1 MDNQKKILTRIQLIN
16 WHYFENERISVNGS
30 TLVSGE
36 NTAGKSTIL
45 DAIQLVLTTNTRR
58 FNVAANEKGNRTLKG
73 YVRCKEGNVGET
85 YLRKNVVPANVALEF
100 YEEKG
105 DRYFVIGV
113 HMTSQDEESAV
124 TTRWYVEE
132 CRLEDL
138 SFVVNNRPALAEEF
152 RVGGKRIRYI
162 EQKHA
167 AKDRF
172 KRRLGNLEDKF
183 FDIIPKSLAFKP
195 MDNVKEFIN
204 KFVLSEK
211 KIDVASLRENIETL
225 SELEYLL
232 ERSQKQ
238 YTALEEILGIYEKI
252 EKKEHDISVNEILLA
267 LANKDALQQELEE
280 QEKEIRLKKQYVEGN
295 RQELDA
301 VMQKRSALEEQIIA
315 INVAIQSNSSNKMIE
330 DIKRRI
336 KQLDGEITEQE
347 VCKKKLKEQVKI
359 AVQYMQSAAKLQ
371 DIELQNIEHTN
382 IRYTNSPYQNIIG
395 QQFLLELQSA
405 LLTNTELSLLLS
417 ETHRN
422 EKSKVIEKMEVFQN
436 KYLEQIRNTYA
447 GLQYRMQQLNESIN
461 ELQGR
466 LKELENRKLLFPQ
479 QTITLKKAIE
489 KEFERRNI
497 HSSVHI
503 LAELLEITD
512 EKWRNAVEGYF
523 HQQKFY
529 LIVEPEY
536 YDIALEV
543 YDRKRAQ
550 IHTAGIINTKKIPL
564 GDEIKNESLAYVVK
578 SENRY
583 AKAYANYLL
592 GRVVRCENVG
602 ELEQYNIAI
611 TPQCMLY
618 QGYVVR
624 HINPSHYK
632 DPYIGQHAYRTQIVN
647 TRMLLEEKGIE
658 RGRMREELKLYSDV
672 LEIEKRFDFTILK
685 LYLNAPAKKAEL
697 QEQLTHEKVELQK
710 ASNDPSLIQLQI
722 DLGEKEEE
730 KKTIT
735 EEEKRLNEENA
746 RLQNQI
752 ETLEQNQQV
761 KEKVFAASREEL
773 EAKMDADGVVYQEA
787 QEKYMVNRKTKTAR
801 KVAENFAPQRS
812 QFENEKTSYV
822 DKMKDLQY
830 RYNTDFTQDF
840 VVGLSGITDYR
851 EAAAKLRSVEM
862 IRYEEK
868 LRQAKQDCEQ
878 IFRSD
883 FLAKMKELI
892 ENARTEFRNL
902 NKALDSIYY
911 GDDSYHF
918 KLSFDKKKEG
928 LYRMITSENNQ
939 EGFNL
944 WTAAF
949 EAQYHEEMAE
959 LFDKLMTKDD
969 QGQKIVEEY
978 TDYRSY
984 LDYDIEI
991 RKKDGRVQRFSDI
1004 YGEKSGSET
1013 QVPYYVA
1020 IAASFYQIYRYG
1032 NSVRIMLLDEA
1043 FDKMDD
1049 ERIGSMMDFF
1059 NGLDLQVI
1067 MATPPAKIEVI
1078 GEKVDTV
1085 LTAIRV
1091 GQTSIVEEYDF

>member
-1 MDNQKKILTRIQLIN
+1 MIQDTESDGLKMDNQKKILTRIQLVN

-30 TLVSGE
+30 TLISGE

-58 FNVAANEKGNRTLKG
+58 FNVAANEKGNRSLKG
-73 YVRCKEGNVGET
+73 YVRCKVGNVGET

-105 DRYFVIGV
+105 NRYFVIGV
-113 HMTSQDEESAV
+113 HMISQDEESAV
-124 TTRWYVEE
+124 ITKWYVEE

-138 SFVVNNRPALAEEF
+138 SFVVNNRPALSDEF
-152 RVGGKRIRYI
+152 RINGKRIRYI
-162 EQKHA
+162 EQKNA
-167 AKDRF
+167 ARDRF

-204 KFVLSEK
+204 KFVLSET

-238 YTALEEILGIYEKI
+238 YSALENILDTYEKI
-252 EKKEHDISVNEILLA
+252 EKKEHDIQVNDILLM
-267 LANKDALQQELEE
+267 LANKDALYQELEDIK
-280 QEKEIRLKKQYVEGN
+280 KEIRLKRQYVESN
-295 RQELDA
+295 SQELGLLA
-301 VMQKRSALEEQIIA
+301 QKMTALEEQIIA

-330 DIKRRI
+330 DAKRRI
-336 KQLDGEITEQE
+336 GQLQADISEQDEQE
-347 VCKKKLKEQVKI
+347 RELNEQIKRLKQYLQCVSKI
-359 AVQYMQSAAKLQ
+359 QAKIQCSVL
-371 DIELQNIEHTN
+371 
-382 IRYTNSPYQNIIG
+382 TNS
-395 QQFLLELQSA
+395 EV
-405 LLTNTELSLLLS
+405 SLLAS
-417 ETHRN
+417 EEDIK
-422 EKSKVIEKMEVFQN
+422 EKSRIIEKIEEFQGN
-436 KYLEQIRNTYA
+436 HLEKIRNTCA
-447 GLQYRMQQLNESIN
+447 GLQNNMVQLKDTIN

-466 LKELENRKLLFPQ
+466 LRELEKRKLNFPD
-479 QTITLKKAIE
+479 QTVALKRAIE

-497 HSSVHI
+497 HSKVYI
-503 LAELLEITD
+503 LAELLEIAD
-512 EKWRNAVEGYF
+512 EKWINAVEGYF
-523 HQQKFY
+523 NKQKFY

-536 YDIALEV
+536 YDVALEV
-543 YDRKRAQ
+543 YDRKRKQ

-564 GDEIKNESLAYVVK
+564 TDEVNNSSLAYVVK

-583 AKAYANYLL
+583 AKAYAYYLL
-592 GRVVRCENVG
+592 GRVVRCENVN
-602 ELEQYNIAI
+602 ELENYDIAI

-624 HINPSHYK
+624 HIDPANYR
-632 DPYIGQHAYRTQIVN
+632 DPYIGQNAYRTQIVN
-647 TRMLLEEKGIE
+647 VRKLLEEKSTE
-658 RGRMREELKLYSDV
+658 RSKLREEIQLYSDV
-672 LEIEKRFDFTILK
+672 LESERKFNFTILK
-685 LYLNAPAKKAEL
+685 LYINAPAKKAEL
-697 QEQLTHEKVELQK
+697 SRQLTQEKVELEK

-722 DLGEKEEE
+722 DLEGKEKEKKETADNE
-730 KKTIT
+730 KG
-735 EEEKRLNEENA
+735 LNKENA
-746 RLQNQI
+746 RLLNQI
-752 ETLEQNQQV
+752 ETAEQMQQSKGITLAESVKNLE
-761 KEKVFAASREEL
+761 EKLDS
-773 EAKMDADGVVYQEA
+773 DGVVYQEA
-787 QEKYMVNRKTKTAR
+787 LEKYNFNRKTKTAQ
-801 KVAENFAPQRS
+801 KIAENFTPQRS
-812 QFENEKTSYV
+812 QFENEKTNLV
-822 DKMKDLQY
+822 VEMKELQY

-840 VVGLSGITDYR
+840 VVGLSGMAEYR
-851 EAAAKLRSVEM
+851 EAAVKLRSVEM

-868 LRQAKQDCEQ
+868 LRQAKDDCEQ
-878 IFRSD
+878 IFKSD
-883 FLAKMKELI
+883 FLSKMKELI
-892 ENARTEFRNL
+892 ENAKIEFRNL

-918 KLSFDKKKEG
+918 KIGFDKKKEG

-939 EGFNL
+939 EGINL
-944 WTAAF
+944 WTATF
-949 EAQYHEEMAE
+949 EEQYKEEMAE

-969 QGQKIVEEY
+969 NGQKIVEEY

-991 RKKDGRVQRFSDI
+991 RKKDGSVQRFSDI

-1067 MATPPAKIEVI
+1067 MATPPAKIEII

-1091 GQTSIVEEYDF
+1091 GQSSIVEEYDF

>member
-1 MDNQKKILTRIQLIN
+1 MRYQCYKRYRIQKETVTKMDNQQKILTRIQLVN

-30 TLVSGE
+30 TLISGE

-58 FNVAANEKGNRTLKG
+58 FNVAANEKGNRNLKG
-73 YVRCKEGNVGET
+73 YVRCKVGNVGET
-85 YLRKNVVPANVALEF
+85 YLRKNVVPSNVALEF

-105 DRYFVIGV
+105 KRYFVIGV
-113 HMTSQDEESAV
+113 HMTSQDEESPV
-124 TTRWYVEE
+124 ITKWYAEE

-138 SFVVNNRPALAEEF
+138 SFTIDNRPALAEEF
-152 RVGGKRIRYI
+152 RINGKRIRYI
-162 EQKHA
+162 EQKNA
-167 AKDRF
+167 ARDRF

-204 KFVLSEK
+204 KFVLSET

-238 YTALEEILGIYEKI
+238 YSALEKILDTYERI
-252 EKKEHDISVNEILLA
+252 EKKEHDIQVNDILLM
-267 LANKDALQQELEE
+267 LANKDALYQDLEE
-280 QEKEIRLKKQYVEGN
+280 MKKEIRLKRQYVEAN
-295 RQELDA
+295 SQELGLVA
-301 VMQKRSALEEQIIA
+301 QKITALEEQIIA

-330 DIKRRI
+330 DAKRRI
-336 KQLDGEITEQE
+336 GQLQEDISKLHVQEQE
-347 VCKKKLKEQVKI
+347 L
-359 AVQYMQSAAKLQ
+359 
-371 DIELQNIEHTN
+371 N
-382 IRYTNSPYQNIIG
+382 
-395 QQFLLELQSA
+395 
-405 LLTNTELSLLLS
+405 
-417 ETHRN
+417 
-422 EKSKVIEKMEVFQN
+422 
-436 KYLEQIRNTYA
+436 EQIRKLKQYLQCVSKVQEKVQCSVLTNSELSMLAAEEDVKEKSRIIEKLEEFQGNQLETIRRIHTE
-447 GLQYRMQQLNESIN
+447 LQYHMNQLNDTIN
-461 ELQGR
+461 VLQER
-466 LKELENRKLLFPQ
+466 LKELEKRKLSFPE
-479 QTITLKKAIE
+479 QTVALKEAIE
-489 KEFERRNI
+489 KEFERRKI
-497 HSSVHI
+497 HSAVHI

-512 EKWRNAVEGYF
+512 EKWVNAVEGYF
-523 HQQKFY
+523 NNQKFY
-529 LIVEPEY
+529 LVVEPEY
-536 YDIALEV
+536 YDIALDV
-543 YDRKRAQ
+543 YERKRKQ

-564 GDEIKNESLAYVVK
+564 TDDVNNSSLAYVVK

-592 GRVVRCENVG
+592 GRVMRCENVN
-602 ELEQYNIAI
+602 ELENYDIAI

-624 HINPSHYK
+624 HINPANYR
-632 DPYIGQHAYRTQIVN
+632 DPYIGQNAYRTQIVN
-647 TRMLLEEKGIE
+647 VRKLLEEKSAE
-658 RGRMREELKLYSDV
+658 RSSLREEIRLYSDV
-672 LEIEKRFDFTILK
+672 LESEKKFDFTILK
-685 LYLNAPAKKAEL
+685 LYINAPARMAEL
-697 QEQLTHEKVELQK
+697 QRQLTHEKVELEK
-710 ASNDPSLIQLQI
+710 ASKDPSLIQLQI
-722 DLGEKEEE
+722 DLGEKENE
-730 KKTIT
+730 KKETV
-735 EEEKRLNEENA
+735 ENEKRLNRENA
-746 RLQNQI
+746 RLLNQI
-752 ETLEQNQQV
+752 ETAEQDQQGKENALMESEKLLEQ
-761 KEKVFAASREEL
+761 KL
-773 EAKMDADGVVYQEA
+773 DANGIVYQEA
-787 QEKYMVNRKTKTAR
+787 FEKYNFNRKSKTA
-801 KVAENFAPQRS
+801 KKIAENFAPQRS
-812 QFENEKTSYV
+812 QFENEKTNLV
-822 DKMKDLQY
+822 DDMKGLQY

-840 VVGLSGITDYR
+840 VVGLSGMTEYR
-851 EAAAKLRSVEM
+851 EAAVKLRSVEM

-868 LRQAKQDCEQ
+868 LRQAKEDCEQ
-878 IFRSD
+878 IFKSD
-883 FLAKMKELI
+883 FLSKMKELI
-892 ENARTEFRNL
+892 ENAKIEFRNL

-918 KLSFDKKKEG
+918 KIGFDKKKEG

-939 EGFNL
+939 EGINL
-944 WTAAF
+944 WTATF
-949 EAQYHEEMAE
+949 EEQYKEEMSE
-959 LFDKLMTKDD
+959 LFEKLMTKDD
-969 QGQKIVEEY
+969 NGQKIVEEY

-991 RKKDGRVQRFSDI
+991 RKKDGSVQRFSDI

-1067 MATPPAKIEVI
+1067 MATPPAKIEII

-1091 GQTSIVEEYDF
+1091 GQSSIVEEYDF

>member
-1 MDNQKKILTRIQLIN
+1 MDNQKKILTRIQLVN
-16 WHYFENERISVNGS
+16 WHYFENERISINGS
-30 TLVSGE
+30 TLISGE

-73 YVRCKEGNVGET
+73 YVRCKMGNIGET

-100 YEEKG
+100 YEEKEN
-105 DRYFVIGV
+105 RYFVIGV
-113 HMTSQDEESAV
+113 HMTSQDEESPV
-124 TTRWYVEE
+124 ITKWYAEE

-138 SFVVNNRPALAEEF
+138 SFTVDNRPALSDEF
-152 RVGGKRIRYI
+152 RINGKRIRYI
-162 EQKHA
+162 EQKNA
-167 AKDRF
+167 ARDRF

-204 KFVLSEK
+204 KFVLPET

-238 YTALEEILGIYEKI
+238 YSALENILNTYERI
-252 EKKEHDISVNEILLA
+252 EKKEHDIQVNDILLM
-267 LANKDALQQELEE
+267 LANKDALYQDLEE
-280 QEKEIRLKKQYVEGN
+280 IKKEIRLKRQYIESN
-295 RQELDA
+295 SQELELIA
-301 VMQKRSALEEQIIA
+301 QKKTALEERIIA

-330 DIKRRI
+330 DAKRRI
-336 KQLDGEITEQE
+336 VQLEDDISKQDEQE
-347 VCKKKLKEQVKI
+347 QELNGQIKKLKQYLQCVSKI
-359 AVQYMQSAAKLQ
+359 QEKVQCSMLTNSEISLLASEEDIKEKSRIIEKIEDFQENQLENIRNIHMKLQ
-371 DIELQNIEHTN
+371 
-382 IRYTNSPYQNIIG
+382 YQ
-395 QQFLLELQSA
+395 
-405 LLTNTELSLLLS
+405 
-417 ETHRN
+417 
-422 EKSKVIEKMEVFQN
+422 M
-436 KYLEQIRNTYA
+436 
-447 GLQYRMQQLNESIN
+447 N
-461 ELQGR
+461 ELNDVINDLQVR
-466 LKELENRKLLFPQ
+466 LKELEKRKLSFPE
-479 QTITLKKAIE
+479 QTVALKEAIE
-489 KEFERRNI
+489 KEFEKRGI
-497 HSSVHI
+497 HSTVYI

-512 EKWRNAVEGYF
+512 EKWVNAVEGYF
-523 HQQKFY
+523 NKQKFY
-529 LIVEPEY
+529 LIVEPDY
-536 YDIALEV
+536 YDVALEV
-543 YDRKRAQ
+543 YDRKRKQ
-550 IHTAGIINTKKIPL
+550 IHTAGIINTKRIPL
-564 GDEIKNESLAYVVK
+564 ADEENNNSLAYVVK

-592 GRVVRCENVG
+592 GRVVRCETVQ
-602 ELEQYNIAI
+602 ELENYDIAI

-624 HINPSHYK
+624 HINPANYRE
-632 DPYIGQHAYRTQIVN
+632 PYIGQNAYRTQIVN
-647 TRMLLEEKGIE
+647 VRRLLEEKSTE
-658 RGRMREELKLYSDV
+658 RSALRDEIKLYSDV
-672 LEIEKRFDFTILK
+672 LENERKFDFTILK
-685 LYLNAPAKKAEL
+685 LYVNAPAKKAEL
-697 QEQLTHEKVELQK
+697 SRQLTHEKVELEK

-722 DLGEKEEE
+722 DLGEKENE
-730 KKTIT
+730 KKTVSDN
-735 EEEKRLNEENA
+735 ERQLNNENA
-746 RLQNQI
+746 KLLNQI
-752 ETLEQNQQV
+752 ENLEKSQQNNENALDESV
-761 KEKVFAASREEL
+761 KDL
-773 EAKMDADGVVYQEA
+773 ERKLDSDGIVYQEA
-787 QEKYMVNRKTKTAR
+787 KEKYDINRKTKTAR
-801 KVAENFAPQRS
+801 KVAENFAPQKS
-812 QFENEKTSYV
+812 QFENEKTNLV

-840 VVGLSGITDYR
+840 VVGLSGMAEYR
-851 EAAAKLRSVEM
+851 EAAVKLRSVEM

-868 LRQAKQDCEQ
+868 LRQAKDDCEQ
-878 IFRSD
+878 IFKSD
-883 FLAKMKELI
+883 FLSKMKELI
-892 ENARTEFRNL
+892 ENAKIEFRNL

-918 KLSFDKKKEG
+918 KIGFDKKKEG

-939 EGFNL
+939 EGINL
-944 WTAAF
+944 WTATF
-949 EAQYHEEMAE
+949 EEQYKEEMAE

-969 QGQKIVEEY
+969 NGQKIVEEY

-991 RKKDGRVQRFSDI
+991 RKKDGSVQRFSDI

-1067 MATPPAKIEVI
+1067 MATPPAKIEII

-1091 GQTSIVEEYDF
+1091 GQSSIVEEYDF